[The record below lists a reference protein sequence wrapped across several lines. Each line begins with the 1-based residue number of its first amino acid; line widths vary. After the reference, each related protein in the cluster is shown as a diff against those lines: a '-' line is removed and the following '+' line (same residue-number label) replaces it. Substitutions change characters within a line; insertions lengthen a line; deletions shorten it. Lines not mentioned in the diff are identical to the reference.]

1 MAKTY
6 YALKSVGHF
15 LPGMTI
21 NIELSEERIETLS
34 NKGFITDKKPDTIVV
49 NEDKAKLAAKNVKAT
64 EAPSNGSAKSGEG
77 NSTGET
83 KDGDTSGS
91 GETGDDLE
99 SAREKLEKGKR
110 LTIPEIKA
118 VLDDEFIEYNDDM
131 NHGELMKLVPV
142 K

>member
-1 MAKTY
+1 
-6 YALKSVGHF
+6 
-15 LPGMTI
+15 MTI